1 MMEVVK
7 IDTEIAEAFKINI
20 VEVQGMVKKYQE
32 LTLIPEDESSYR
44 ICRTALTSC
53 IRTRTGIDK
62 RRKELN
68 KKAQTEI
75 KGRNTAA
82 GQLAAII
89 EPAETYL
96 TGLVKG
102 EDGRIAAIEEEEK
115 RKEHE
120 KISVRVMALGK
131 CRVILPHLEV
141 STMTDEE
148 FETALASAKTD
159 WDVEEKRQAE
169 AEAARKAEEE
179 RLAKQKADQDAE
191 AARLAGIKSAQE
203 ADQAAREAA
212 NKVREDEIAAK
223 EKKVRDEQDR
233 IAKVEADKKAAEEAK
248 IQAKIDARELL
259 ERQAK
264 EKADKEKRAAE
275 EVARQ
280 EALKPDKKKL
290 LEWLQT
296 VSIAVINCPAK
307 LKDEGMFNKSLDLI
321 SELTELIRKFEEQ
334 IEAL

>member
-1 MMEVVK
+1 MPKKQQVVK
-7 IDTEIAEAFKINI
+7 YDITSAAISKMNSIYMALNITDLEDKDEFKAVHDARMVVKGHRVS
-20 VEVQGMVKKYQE
+20 VE
-32 LTLIPEDESSYR
+32 
-44 ICRTALTSC
+44 
-53 IRTRTGIDK
+53 K
-62 RRKELN
+62 RRKELKKGALEYGREVDN
-68 KKAQTEI
+68 KAKGIFVLLEPIETHLQTEED
-75 KGRNTAA
+75 KVVEEQKR
-82 GQLAAII
+82 I
-89 EPAETYL
+89 EAE
-96 TGLVKG
+96 
-102 EDGRIAAIEEEEK
+102 ED
-115 RKEHE
+115 RKQRE
-120 KISVRVMALGK
+120 KISTRIMDLGRY
-131 CRVILPHLEV
+131 RVILPHLEV

-148 FETALASAKTD
+148 FDTALAEAKAD
-159 WDVEEKRQAE
+159 WDAEEKRQAN
-169 AEAARKAEEE
+169 AEAARRAEDAQLEKI
-179 RLAKQKADQDAE
+179 RKDQEAE
-191 AARLAGIKSAQE
+191 AARLAGIQAAQE
-203 ADQAAREAA
+203 AEQTAREAA

-290 LEWLQT
+290 LEWLKT
-296 VSIAVINCPAK
+296 VSIAVDNCPAK

-321 SELTELIRKFEEQ
+321 SELTELIRKLEEQ

>member
-1 MMEVVK
+1 MPKKQQVVK
-7 IDTEIAEAFKINI
+7 YDITSAAISKMNSIYMALNITDLEDKDEFKAVHDARMVVKGHRVS
-20 VEVQGMVKKYQE
+20 VE
-32 LTLIPEDESSYR
+32 
-44 ICRTALTSC
+44 
-53 IRTRTGIDK
+53 K
-62 RRKELN
+62 RRKELKKGALEYGREVDN
-68 KKAQTEI
+68 KAKGIFVLLEPIETHLQTEED
-75 KGRNTAA
+75 KVVEEQKR
-82 GQLAAII
+82 I
-89 EPAETYL
+89 EAE
-96 TGLVKG
+96 
-102 EDGRIAAIEEEEK
+102 ED
-115 RKEHE
+115 RKQRE
-120 KISVRVMALGK
+120 KISTRIMDLGRY
-131 CRVILPHLEV
+131 RVILPHLEV

-148 FETALASAKTD
+148 FDTALAEAKAD
-159 WDVEEKRQAE
+159 WDAEEKRQAN
-169 AEAARKAEEE
+169 AEAARRAEDAQLEKI
-179 RLAKQKADQDAE
+179 RKDQEAE
-191 AARLAGIKSAQE
+191 AARLAGIQAAQE
-203 ADQAAREAA
+203 AEQTAREAA

-290 LEWLQT
+290 LEWLKT

-321 SELTELIRKFEEQ
+321 SELTELIRKLEEQ

>member
-1 MMEVVK
+1 MPKKQQVVK
-7 IDTEIAEAFKINI
+7 YDITSAAISKMNSIYMALNITDLEDKDEFKAVHDARMVVKGHRVS
-20 VEVQGMVKKYQE
+20 VE
-32 LTLIPEDESSYR
+32 
-44 ICRTALTSC
+44 
-53 IRTRTGIDK
+53 K
-62 RRKELN
+62 RRKELKKGALEYGREVDN
-68 KKAQTEI
+68 KAKGIFVLLEPIETHLQTEED
-75 KGRNTAA
+75 KVVEEQKR
-82 GQLAAII
+82 I
-89 EPAETYL
+89 EAE
-96 TGLVKG
+96 
-102 EDGRIAAIEEEEK
+102 ED
-115 RKEHE
+115 RKQRE
-120 KISVRVMALGK
+120 KISTRIMDLGRY
-131 CRVILPHLEV
+131 RVILPHLEV

-148 FETALASAKTD
+148 FDTALAEAKAD
-159 WDVEEKRQAE
+159 WDAEEKRQAN
-169 AEAARKAEEE
+169 AEAARRAEDAQLEKI
-179 RLAKQKADQDAE
+179 RKDQEAE
-191 AARLAGIKSAQE
+191 AARLAGIQAAQE
-203 ADQAAREAA
+203 AEQTAREAA

-290 LEWLQT
+290 LEWLKT
-296 VSIAVINCPAK
+296 VSIAVDNCPAK